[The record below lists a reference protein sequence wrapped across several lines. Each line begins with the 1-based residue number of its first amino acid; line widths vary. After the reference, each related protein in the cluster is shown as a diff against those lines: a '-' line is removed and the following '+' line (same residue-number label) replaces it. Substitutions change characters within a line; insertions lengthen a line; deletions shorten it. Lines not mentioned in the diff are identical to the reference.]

1 MEENY
6 LAKWLNGELSEQ
18 ERIAFE
24 NSEEYA
30 MYKRIAEESSLLQAP
45 DFQGDSIWQN
55 LQEERAAA
63 QLATDNTDSGV
74 IEMQGSAS
82 THWITPFRPFLKIAA
97 AIVVVISVSYLYFN
111 SQPTR
116 FHSELAQQVEVQLPD
131 QSEVVLNAESSL
143 WYHKKEWDT
152 SRNLNL
158 EGEAYFKVAS
168 GAKFTVQT
176 SQGEIAVLGTEFNV
190 RQRNGLLEVSCFEGK
205 VQVQKGV
212 KKLTLLPGQG
222 VQILDGNWQDLLVK
236 EGAQPGWMLEESS
249 FSSVPLDIVFNE
261 LQRQFKIDVNS
272 EGIDLNTLFSGSFSN
287 TDLNLALESISIPTQ
302 LRYTR
307 KGKKVLFYAKDTP

>member
-6 LAKWLNGELSEQ
+6 LAKWLNGELSDQ

-24 NSEEYA
+24 NSEEFATYQ
-30 MYKRIAEESSLLQAP
+30 RIAKESSLLKAP
-45 DFQGDSIWQN
+45 DFHQN
-55 LQEERAAA
+55 EVWNKIQHQKAASK
-63 QLATDNTDSGV
+63 LATEETESGV
-74 IEMQGSAS
+74 IEMQHAAS
-82 THWITPFRPFLKIAA
+82 MHWITPFRPFLKIAA
-97 AIVVVISVSYLYFN
+97 AIVVLISVSYLYIS

-116 FHSELAQQVEVQLPD
+116 FKSDLAQQLELQLPD
-131 QSEVVLNAESSL
+131 DSEVVLNAESSL
-143 WYHKKEWDT
+143 WFNEKQWD
-152 SRNLNL
+152 SKRNLNL

-261 LQRQFKIDVNS
+261 LQRQFKVDVNS